1 MAFLGS
7 CIVIITE
14 CIKHCI
20 GKKSTR
26 PKGATDCNIFC
37 NNGDVSGQPG
47 MPSGHSFGAAFFS
60 GFYCQQTNNIWIQF
74 ILIIYAILIMISR
87 YIKKCHT
94 IGQIGAGGTIGLI
107 FSWIVNRI
115 GAPFMSA

>member
-1 MAFLGS
+1 
-7 CIVIITE
+7 
-14 CIKHCI
+14 
-20 GKKSTR
+20 
-26 PKGATDCNIFC
+26 
-37 NNGDVSGQPG
+37 
-47 MPSGHSFGAAFFS
+47 
-60 GFYCQQTNNIWIQF
+60 
-74 ILIIYAILIMISR
+74 MISR